1 MLFLKLKVHRTKE
14 VICRRVKDMHY
25 FLLIGY
31 DNKVPVEM
39 AFFQFD
45 ENMTARLDEV
55 EVANKSNL

>member
-1 MLFLKLKVHRTKE
+1 MTKE